1 MKRAMLLALTSAKQH
16 SDLHAMDLAFVRF
29 VQLHNQNSII
39 EFTNS
44 LSPCYMTTGPTLVSV
59 YVIADHTHFVSLFQD
74 YCCIVLFGQKE
85 INKVFNANHS
95 LFYLVV
101 ARLNGHQF
109 DTCA

>member
-1 MKRAMLLALTSAKQH
+1 MP
-16 SDLHAMDLAFVRF
+16 LAFVQF
-29 VQLHNQNSII
+29 AQLHNQNSII

-44 LSPCYMTTGPTLVSV
+44 LSPCYMTTGPTLVSF
-59 YVIADHTHFVSLFQD
+59 YVIIADHTHFVSLFQD
-74 YCCIVLFGQKE
+74 YCCIVLFVQKE
-85 INKVFNANHS
+85 VFNANHS

>member
-16 SDLHAMDLAFVRF
+16 SDLHAIGICSIC
-29 VQLHNQNSII
+29 QLHNQNSII

-44 LSPCYMTTGPTLVSV
+44 LSPCYMTSGPTLVSF

-74 YCCIVLFGQKE
+74 YCCIVLFVQKE
-85 INKVFNANHS
+85 VFNANHS